1 MNEIE
6 VRDIVNLV
14 CNQGYFF
21 KWDETEKCYLLF
33 REKDDKLVAKIWIHI
48 EVCEDVKTKTAFA

>member
-1 MNEIE
+1 M
-6 VRDIVNLV
+6 RDIVNLV

-33 REKDDKLVAKIWIHI
+33 REKDNKLIARIWIHI
-48 EVCEDVKTKTAFA
+48 EVCEDVKAETAFA